1 MPNTC
6 FDPTDLIIPAF
17 DANASTQQLTLD
29 VHPGQVRMLEY
40 LINCGRFPFHQVA
53 DVVRCCV
60 CLGIEAL
67 LSPFPSP
74 YALIEARMNILQD
87 ERFERQKNVLG
98 ESVQKYLAAGDV
110 ESARRVVTP
119 SFQEY
124 SRIQQ
129 PYWKSLW
136 LSTLEA
142 PLELLRQRGVNI
154 NIKVCDPKDI
164 AYQRS
169 AVGG

>member
-6 FDPTDLIIPAF
+6 FDRDDFIIPAF
-17 DANASTQQLTLD
+17 DGSARTRELT
-29 VHPGQVRMLEY
+29 VQFHPGQVRMLEY
-40 LINCGRFPFHQVA
+40 LVDCDRFPFHQVA

>member
-1 MPNTC
+1 MPSTC
-6 FDPTDLIIPAF
+6 FDPSDLIIPMF
-17 DANASTQQLTLD
+17 DAHAKTHELT
-29 VHPGQVRMLEY
+29 VQFHPGQVRMLEY
-40 LINCGRFPFHQVA
+40 LVDCGRFPFHQVA

-87 ERFERQKNVLG
+87 ERFERQKDVLG
-98 ESVQKYLAAGDV
+98 ESVQKYLAFADV
-110 ESARRVVTP
+110 ESARRVVKL

-124 SRIQQ
+124 SRIQH
-129 PYWKSLW
+129 PFWKPRW
-136 LSTLEA
+136 LSTLDA
-142 PLELLRQRGVNI
+142 PIDMLRQQGVNI
-154 NIKVCDPKDI
+154 DVEAFAIPK
-164 AYQRS
+164 AAHQWL

>member
-6 FDPTDLIIPAF
+6 FCADDLIIPAF
-17 DANASTQQLTLD
+17 DSNAKTSDVTVQL
-29 VHPGQVRMLEY
+29 HPGQVRMLEY
-40 LINCGRFPFHQVA
+40 LVDCRRFPFHQVA

-60 CLGIEAL
+60 CLGIEVL
-67 LSPFPSP
+67 FSPFPSP

-87 ERFERQKNVLG
+87 ERFERQKDVLG

-110 ESARRVVTP
+110 ESARRVVTL

-124 SRIQQ
+124 SRIQH
-129 PYWKSLW
+129 PYWKPLW

-142 PLELLRQRGVNI
+142 PLEMLRQRGVNL
-154 NIKVCDPKDI
+154 KLVAAQGK
-164 AYQRS
+164 
-169 AVGG
+169 

>member
-1 MPNTC
+1 
-6 FDPTDLIIPAF
+6 
-17 DANASTQQLTLD
+17 
-29 VHPGQVRMLEY
+29 
-40 LINCGRFPFHQVA
+40 
-53 DVVRCCV
+53 
-60 CLGIEAL
+60 
-67 LSPFPSP
+67 
-74 YALIEARMNILQD
+74 MNILQD

>member
-6 FDPTDLIIPAF
+6 FDRDDFIIPAF
-17 DANASTQQLTLD
+17 DGSARTRELT
-29 VHPGQVRMLEY
+29 VQFHPGQVRMLEY

-87 ERFERQKNVLG
+87 ERFERQKDVLG

-110 ESARRVVTP
+110 ESARRVVTL

-136 LSTLEA
+136 LSTLDT
-142 PLELLRQRGVNI
+142 PIDMLRQRGVNI
-154 NIKVCDPKDI
+154 NVKLCDPRDR
-164 AYQRS
+164 AS
-169 AVGG
+169 ANRCWR

>member
-6 FDPTDLIIPAF
+6 FCADDLIIPAF
-17 DANASTQQLTLD
+17 DSNAKTSDVTVQL
-29 VHPGQVRMLEY
+29 HPGQVRILEY
-40 LINCGRFPFHQVA
+40 LVDCDRFPFHQVA

-67 LSPFPSP
+67 LSSFPSP
-74 YALIEARMNILQD
+74 YALIEARMNILQN
-87 ERFERQKNVLG
+87 ERFERQKDVLG

-110 ESARRVVTP
+110 ESARRVVTL

-124 SRIQQ
+124 SGIQQ

-136 LSTLEA
+136 LSTLDT
-142 PLELLRQRGVNI
+142 PIDMLRQRGVNI
-154 NIKVCDPKDI
+154 NVKLCDPRDR
-164 AYQRS
+164 AS
-169 AVGG
+169 ANRCWW